1 MRNFRKVS
9 FWKFAV
15 SVGLLLVGAQ
25 GVCAQ
30 QTQPVTCK
38 GKVSFKA
45 PADWTAAYVGG
56 QNVNTAQKMTL
67 NANGFYE
74 YDLEK
79 LRITDN
85 QKIMYTIGNQ
95 TSAGAS
101 LRIVTATGF
110 NVEPK
115 NGTNDPSW
123 PTNDAS
129 LVCPGE
135 DKHIYVFENP
145 SLPGKTQTGDVPP
158 GAKFLYIVIPP
169 DYTEW
174 LSADPMISMDG
185 GVTGEKLEAVD
196 GDDYCGWFRY
206 IWTGGTISDNVVF
219 FSSADEAR
227 TNVIGLNGNWEEP
240 GNPATP
246 IPLGM
251 LFGMGYDS
259 LFFVPDQEQLLADGD
274 DGWYYTFP
282 TGVKGTC
289 SYDLAAI
296 IYDTDASL
304 HGAFTCATT
313 YYDKMPAAEGLYN
326 GCPTNAPFSYPAGQ
340 PTPCIGVTQGIVADL
355 LDPTTKKP
363 TYNAASG
370 CFTSEEAFNT
380 MFQSNTRYNETYCVE
395 MPFTRSADGKWEFDS
410 DNYTSPGATAKGGFY
425 PGESAITDPTK
436 MLSAAVPAA
445 HNKRKAEGPVFM
457 ESSLRKINAAEGVP
471 EIDILCNGPGWNK
484 GIDCNR
490 NHLFSGGGEWSSTN
504 PPKAGLAVKGDGW
517 QWSVLGVGWT
527 NDVAPEGW
535 TFYKEGTDTAVTA
548 WTDANGNMRGGVAA
562 RWASGGWVKDDK
574 GKAAVQAY
582 DGTVFTNGQGRNQHF
597 CFESHAKFTYRK
609 GLRFSFRGDDDIW
622 IYIDNK
628 LAVDIGGT
636 HLAAPGY
643 VDLDY
648 FVGASGGFNVG
659 SEYDLDIFFCDRR
672 TTMSNVRIKTNMYIR
687 QKTDIQSVGKKN
699 PDNMNETIY
708 DICYT
713 KSGDGSC
720 AAAMSAGNSEK
731 FCGPELVQAMKDGKI
746 TMSYTLVEGKKNGEN
761 VVAGLE
767 HITTPRV
774 YECGIDLTNF
784 GDPVLNKSALCMRK
798 GGYYTLFVNIDD
810 KSRKVMSF
818 QTSGEMSVVYKNG
831 SAMSIDAES
840 GDVTK
845 LGDYTPKTIAM
856 GGEMVPVYIS
866 NVAPRSGTDSLDIFP
881 DDAVNQPYALAY
893 DRLMK
898 VYEKQIDPAT
908 GAETY
913 VKIVSGAQ
921 RNIGPSG
928 VDTVYVTVDMEDLTE
943 AIQTFSIG
951 VGSNADK
958 ALNISF
964 YLPQITFIEKIP
976 EAGETA
982 KSITGQQ
989 PEPDGSYEELW
1000 VGTQYEMYLAIVKPN
1015 LDKTYSPCL
1024 EECNGI
1030 TIHKGAGTSPK
1041 IDFMPEQV
1049 TFVNGYASVQVRSM
1063 VKYRWDTDPSIHS
1076 PATIV
1081 AEYNDYVQAVYN
1093 PVYFRDPPVPFPV
1106 LADVFDAHGSVP
1118 PMEYKIPAP
1127 YFDVNTE
1134 YLDGIGDSIA
1144 IYYDRAIHKDSLPTR
1159 ICVLWDTTEAEA
1171 HNPYAEGFS
1180 TIPKDSAITCNVL
1193 VPIDARNIDCSQ
1205 PSADGYCTKLVTVGG
1220 LKLST
1225 AVKTTGLGEVRS
1237 YAEFEDKGKKVKQGF
1252 KGALTDRMAPVPLR
1266 AEVRTILENDELTDR
1281 DSLVLILSE
1290 PVKFV
1295 TTSNIKTSL
1304 DYYLNSA
1311 VELSDD
1317 SRYVSALSG
1326 AQVVTAENNPL
1337 PSVIP
1342 ETGEGRVKFMYRRG
1356 NVSPHVGDYLRLGG
1370 DLTNIFWSDTTDL
1383 SLLGGDTLRPA
1394 ADADYHWN
1402 SPTAYNETI
1411 RLPSMWIPVT
1421 GDPEIDV
1428 TENKFASTANAD
1440 SVWKAT
1446 HQAVTVNGYRTN
1458 MTKAEILAREGG
1470 RPGHLVKA
1478 DMYAIFNGLT
1488 AEEKAEIMQGNLEDV
1503 FFYYEVQYYTNL
1515 GGFVTRKSQK
1525 IYCNDDLNIQKN
1537 GQSFFGGAGTS
1548 CIDGG
1553 MDRNYFIGWNM
1564 RSENG
1569 RMAGTGAYIVKLN
1582 SYVKMGSAGKKAKQE
1597 STSIWGVKR
1606 SPKPDRGYMKATS
1619 K

>member
-1 MRNFRKVS
+1 MRRTESPLRMFS

-15 SVGLLLVGAQ
+15 SVGLLFA
-25 GVCAQ
+25 GVQSAWAQ
-30 QTQPVTCK
+30 QTQPITCK
-38 GKVSFKA
+38 GKVYFKA
-45 PADWTAAYVGG
+45 PDDWTAAYIGG
-56 QNVNTAQKMTL
+56 MNVNNVQKMTL
-67 NANGFYE
+67 NSNGFYE
-74 YDLEK
+74 FDLEK

-85 QKIMYTIGNQ
+85 TKPYFTMGSQANGTTVDYST
-95 TSAGAS
+95 
-101 LRIVTATGF
+101 LRIVTSTGF
-110 NVEPK
+110 NVPTK
-115 NGTNDPSW
+115 NPNDPSW
-123 PTNDAS
+123 PTNEAS
-129 LVCPGE
+129 LRCPGE
-135 DKHIYVFENP
+135 DKHVYIFENP
-145 SLPGKTQTGDVPP
+145 NAPGKTMTGDVPP
-158 GAKFLYIVIPP
+158 GAKFLYMMIPP

-174 LSADPMISMDG
+174 LSADPMISWDG

-196 GDDYCGWFRY
+196 GEDYCGWFRY
-206 IWTGGTISDNVVF
+206 IWTGGTIPDNVLF
-219 FSSADEAR
+219 YSSADEGR
-227 TNVIGLNGNWEEP
+227 TNMIGLNGNWEEP
-240 GNPATP
+240 GVVTP
-246 IPLGM
+246 IPLNM
-251 LFGMGYDS
+251 LFVGDS
-259 LFFVPDQEQLLADGD
+259 LFFVPDEEQLLADGD

-282 TGVKGTC
+282 RGVKGTC

-313 YYDKMPAAEGLYN
+313 YYKDMPAAEGLYN

-340 PTPCIGVTQGIVADL
+340 PTPCVGVTQGIVADL

-363 TYNAASG
+363 TYNTASG
-370 CFTSEEAFNT
+370 CFVSAEAFNT
-380 MFQSNTRYNETYCVE
+380 MFQSNTQYNETYCVE

-425 PGESAITDPTK
+425 PGESATPADPTK

-490 NHLFSGGGEWSSTN
+490 NHLFAGGGEWSSTN
-504 PPKAGLAVKGDGW
+504 PPKAGLAVQGDGW
-517 QWSVLGVGWT
+517 QWSVMGDGWA

-535 TFYKEGTDTAVTA
+535 TFYKQGTETAVNV
-548 WTDANGNMRGGVAA
+548 ANTTNGYGTGNAA
-562 RWASGGWVKDDK
+562 RWASGGWVKDDA

-582 DGTVFTNGQGRNQHF
+582 DATVFTNGQGRNQHF
-597 CFESHAKFTYRK
+597 CFESHANFTYRK

-622 IYIDNK
+622 IFIDNK

-648 FVGASGGFNVG
+648 FVGASGGFVVGNV
-659 SEYDLDIFFCDRR
+659 YDIDIFFCDRR

-687 QKTDIQSVGKKN
+687 QKTDIETVGKKN
-699 PDNMNETIY
+699 PANKDETIY
-708 DICYT
+708 DVCFT

-720 AAAMSAGNSEK
+720 AAAMSAGNSERW
-731 FCGPELVQAMKDGKI
+731 CGEKLVQAMNEGKI
-746 TMSYTLVEGKKNGEN
+746 TMSYTLVEGKKRDENIVAGFEN
-761 VVAGLE
+761 V
-767 HITTPRV
+767 TTPGI

-798 GGYYTLFVNIDD
+798 GGYYTLFVNIDN
-810 KSRKVMSF
+810 KSKKVMSF

-831 SAMSIDAES
+831 SAMSINTET

-856 GGEMVPVYIS
+856 GGEIVPVYIS
-866 NVAPRSGTDSLDIFP
+866 NVAPRSGSDSLDIFP

-893 DRLMK
+893 DKLMK
-898 VYEKQIDPAT
+898 VYEKVVTPEGTDSLVRIA
-908 GAETY
+908 
-913 VKIVSGAQ
+913 SGAT
-921 RNIGPSG
+921 RYIGASG

-943 AIQTFSIG
+943 PIQPFSIS
-951 VGSNADK
+951 VGANADK
-958 ALNISF
+958 ALNINF

-976 EAGETA
+976 EAGEVA

-1041 IDFMPEQV
+1041 IDFMPEQI
-1049 TFVNGYASVQVRSM
+1049 TFQNGYATVNVRSM
-1063 VKYRWDTDPSIHS
+1063 VKYRWDTDPAIHS

-1081 AEYNDYVQAVYN
+1081 AEYNDFVQAIYN

-1106 LADVFDAHGSVP
+1106 LADVFDVHGSVP

-1127 YFDVNTE
+1127 YFDKNTE
-1134 YLDGIGDSIA
+1134 YLDGIGDSVA

-1159 ICVLWDTTEAEA
+1159 LCLLWDTTSAEP

-1180 TIPKDSAITCNVL
+1180 TIPKDSAITCNML
-1193 VPIDARNIDCSQ
+1193 VPIDKSNIDCSK
-1205 PSADGYCTKLVTVGG
+1205 PDADGYCTKLITVGG
-1220 LKLST
+1220 LKLSS
-1225 AVKTTGLGEVRS
+1225 AVKTSGLGEVRS
-1237 YAEFEDKGKKVKQGF
+1237 YADFEDKGKKVKQGF
-1252 KGALTDRMAPVPLR
+1252 KGPLTDRMAPVPLR
-1266 AEVRTILENDELTDR
+1266 AEVRTVLKNDELTDL

-1295 TTSNIKTSL
+1295 TSSNKKTSL
-1304 DYYLNSA
+1304 DFYLNSA
-1311 VELSDD
+1311 VELSED

-1326 AQVVTAENNPL
+1326 AQVVTSDNDPL
-1337 PSVIP
+1337 PTVVS

-1356 NVSPHVGDYLRLGG
+1356 KVSPHVGDYVRMGG
-1370 DLTNIFWSDTTDL
+1370 DLTNVFWSDTTDL
-1383 SLLGGDTLRPA
+1383 TLLGGDTLRS
-1394 ADADYHWN
+1394 DADYHWN
-1402 SPTAYNETI
+1402 SPTAYNETL
-1411 RLPSMWIPVT
+1411 RLPSVWIPVI
-1421 GDPEIDV
+1421 GDAEIDV
-1428 TENKFASTANAD
+1428 NENKFASTANAD
-1440 SVWKAT
+1440 SIWKAT

-1458 MTKAEILAREGG
+1458 MTKAEILLAEGG

-1478 DMYAIFNGLT
+1478 DMYALYNGLT
-1488 AEEKAEIMQGNLEDV
+1488 EEEKLELQGDMDNMY
-1503 FFYYEVQYYTNL
+1503 FYYEVQYFTNL
-1515 GGFVTRKSQK
+1515 GGFVTRKSEK

-1548 CIDGG
+1548 CIDAG
-1553 MDRNYFIGWNM
+1553 MDRNFFIGWNM

-1569 RMAGTGAYIVKLN
+1569 RMAGTGAYIVKLK
-1582 SYVKMGSAGKKAKQE
+1582 SFVKMGSLGKKAKQE
-1597 STSIWGVKR
+1597 STSVWGVKR
-1606 SPKPDRGYMKATS
+1606 SPKPDKGYMKAAS

>member
-1 MRNFRKVS
+1 MRRTESPLRMVS

-15 SVGLLLVGAQ
+15 SVGLLFAGVQSAWAQ
-25 GVCAQ
+25 AV
-30 QTQPVTCK
+30 CK
-38 GKVSFKA
+38 GTVLFKA
-45 PADWTAAYVGG
+45 PEDWTGAYIGG
-56 QNVNTAQKMTL
+56 FNVNDLEPMTL
-67 NANGFYE
+67 NPENGFYE
-74 YDLEK
+74 FDLETLGIKDK
-79 LRITDN
+79 LFFA
-85 QKIMYTIGNQ
+85 IGNQ
-95 TSAGAS
+95 ATPAGS
-101 LRIVTATGF
+101 KVVRKKGF
-110 NVEPK
+110 GIMPS
-115 NGTNDPSW
+115 NGANDANW
-123 PTNDAS
+123 PTNDADIP
-129 LVCPGE
+129 CPGE
-135 DKHIYVFENP
+135 GKKVFVLEDP
-145 SLPGKTQTGDVPP
+145 KTKGKTYVGELPP
-158 GAKFLYIVIPP
+158 NAKYLYMMIPP

-185 GVTGEKLEAVD
+185 GVTGVKLEAVD

-206 IWTGGTISDNVVF
+206 IWFGETISDNVVF
-219 FSSADEAR
+219 YSSADEAR
-227 TNVIGLNGNWEEP
+227 TNMIGLNGNWEEP

-259 LFFVPDQEQLLADGD
+259 LFFVPDEEQLLADGD

-282 TGVKGTC
+282 RGVKGTC

-313 YYDKMPAAEGLYN
+313 YYKDMPAAEGLYN
-326 GCPTNAPFSYPAGQ
+326 GCPTNAPFSYPANQ
-340 PTPCIGVTQGIVADL
+340 PTPCVGVTQGIVADL

-370 CFTSEEAFNT
+370 CFVSAEAFNT
-380 MFQSNTRYNETYCVE
+380 MFQSNTQYNETYCVE

-425 PGESAITDPTK
+425 PGESATPADPTK

-490 NHLFSGGGEWSSTN
+490 NHLFAGGGEWSSTN

-517 QWSVLGVGWT
+517 QWSVMGDGWAS
-527 NDVAPEGW
+527 DDAPEGW
-535 TFYKEGTDTAVTA
+535 TFYKQGTENAVNVANT
-548 WTDANGNMRGGVAA
+548 ANGYGTGNAA
-562 RWASGGWVKDDK
+562 RWASGGWVKDDA

-582 DGTVFTNGQGRNQHF
+582 DATVFTNGQGRNQHF
-597 CFESHAKFTYRK
+597 CFESHAKFTYRH

-622 IYIDNK
+622 IFIDNK

-648 FVGASGGFNVG
+648 FKGASGSFEVG
-659 SEYDLDIFFCDRR
+659 KEYDLDIFFCDRR

-687 QKTDIQSVGKKN
+687 QKTDIETVGKKN
-699 PDNMNETIY
+699 PANMDETIY
-708 DICYT
+708 DVCFT

-720 AAAMSAGNSEK
+720 AAAMSAGTSEK
-731 FCGPELVQAMKDGKI
+731 WCGPQLVQAMNEGKI
-746 TMSYTLVEGKKNGEN
+746 TMSYTLVEGKKRDENIVAGFEN
-761 VVAGLE
+761 V
-767 HITTPRV
+767 TTPGI

-798 GGYYTLFVNIDD
+798 GGYYTLFVNIDN
-810 KSRKVMSF
+810 KSKKVMSF

-831 SAMSIDAES
+831 SAMSINTET

-845 LGDYTPKTIAM
+845 LGDYTPKMIEM
-856 GGEMVPVYIS
+856 GGKMVPVYIS
-866 NVAPRSGTDSLDIFP
+866 NVAPRSGSDSLDIFP

-893 DRLMK
+893 DKLMK
-898 VYEKQIDPAT
+898 VYEKVIDPAT
-908 GAETY
+908 GTESY
-913 VKIVSGAQ
+913 VKIASGAQ
-921 RNIGPSG
+921 RTIGQSG

-943 AIQTFSIG
+943 AIQTFSIS
-951 VGSNADK
+951 VGGKADK

-989 PEPDGSYEELW
+989 PEADGSYEELW

-1041 IDFMPEQV
+1041 IDFTPEQV
-1049 TFVNGYASVQVRSM
+1049 TFQDGYATVSVRSM

-1081 AEYNDYVQAVYN
+1081 AEYNDYVQAIYN

-1118 PMEYKIPAP
+1118 PMEYKIPSP
-1127 YFDVNTE
+1127 YFDMNTE
-1134 YLDGIGDSIA
+1134 YLDGIGDSVA
-1144 IYYDRAIHKDSLPTR
+1144 IYYDRDIHKDSLPTR
-1159 ICVLWDTTEAEA
+1159 LCLLWDTTDAEA

-1180 TIPKDSAITCNVL
+1180 TIPKDSAITCNML
-1193 VPIDARNIDCSQ
+1193 VPIDASNIDCSH
-1205 PSADGYCTKLVTVGG
+1205 PSADGYCTKLITVGG

-1225 AVKTTGLGEVRS
+1225 VVKTTGLGEVRS

-1252 KGALTDRMAPVPLR
+1252 KGTLTDRMAPVPLR
-1266 AEVRTILENDELTDR
+1266 AEVRTIVKNDEMTDL

-1295 TTSNIKTSL
+1295 TSSNKKTSL
-1304 DYYLNSA
+1304 DFYLNSA

-1326 AQVVTAENNPL
+1326 AQVVTSDNDPL
-1337 PSVIP
+1337 PSVVS

-1356 NVSPHVGDYLRLGG
+1356 KVSPHVGDYLRLGG
-1370 DLTNIFWSDTTDL
+1370 NLTDIFWSDTTDL
-1383 SLLGGDTLRPA
+1383 SLLGGDTLRSA

-1402 SPTAYNETI
+1402 SPTAYNETL
-1411 RLPSMWIPVT
+1411 RLPSIWIPVT
-1421 GDPEIDV
+1421 GDAEIDV

-1440 SVWKAT
+1440 SVWLAT
-1446 HQAVTVNGYRTN
+1446 KQAVTVNGYRTN
-1458 MTKAEILAREGG
+1458 MTKAEILAQEGG

-1478 DMYAIFNGLT
+1478 DMYALFNGLT
-1488 AEEKAEIMQGNLEDV
+1488 ETEKAELMQNNMEDV
-1503 FFYYEVQYYTNL
+1503 YFYYEVQYFTNL

-1525 IYCNDDLNIQKN
+1525 IYCNDNLNIQKN
-1537 GQSFFGGAGTS
+1537 GQSFFGGEGTS
-1548 CIDGG
+1548 CIDAG

-1569 RMAGTGAYIVKLN
+1569 RMAGTGAYIVKLK
-1582 SYVKMGSAGKKAKQE
+1582 SYVKMGSVGKKAKQE

-1606 SPKPDRGYMKATS
+1606 SPKPDRSYMKNSS

>member
-30 QTQPVTCK
+30 QVCK
-38 GKVSFKA
+38 GTVLFKA
-45 PADWTAAYVGG
+45 PEDWTGAYIGG
-56 QNVNTAQKMTL
+56 FNVN
-67 NANGFYE
+67 
-74 YDLEK
+74 DLEPMVLNPENGYYEFDLETLGIKDK
-79 LRITDN
+79 LFFA
-85 QKIMYTIGNQ
+85 IGNQ
-95 TSAGAS
+95 ATPAGS
-101 LRIVTATGF
+101 KVVRKKGF
-110 NVEPK
+110 GIMPS
-115 NGTNDPSW
+115 NGANDANW
-123 PTNDAS
+123 PTNDADIP
-129 LVCPGE
+129 CPGE
-135 DKHIYVFENP
+135 GKKVFVLEDP
-145 SLPGKTQTGDVPP
+145 KTKGKTYVGELPP
-158 GAKFLYIVIPP
+158 NAKYLFMMIPA

-185 GVTGEKLEAVD
+185 GVTGVKLDPVKD
-196 GDDYCGWFRY
+196 HCGWFQY
-206 IWTGGTISDNVVF
+206 IWFGETISDNVVF
-219 FSSADEAR
+219 FSSADVAR
-227 TNVIGLNGNWEEP
+227 TDLIGLNGNWEEP

-251 LFGMGYDS
+251 LFKMKDTLY
-259 LFFVPDQEQLLADGD
+259 FVPDQEELLTDSD

-282 TGVKGTC
+282 GIEGTC
-289 SYDLAAI
+289 SYELAAI

-313 YYDKMPAAEGLYN
+313 YYKDMPGAEGKYN

-363 TYNAASG
+363 TYNPASG
-370 CFTSEEAFNT
+370 CFVSAEAFNT
-380 MFQSNTRYNETYCVE
+380 MFQSDTRYNETYCVE

-517 QWSVLGVGWT
+517 QWSVMGDGWA
-527 NDVAPEGW
+527 NDDAPEGW
-535 TFYKEGTDTAVTA
+535 TFYKEGTETAVNV
-548 WTDANGNMRGGVAA
+548 ANTTGGYGSGNAA

-582 DGTVFTNGQGRNQHF
+582 DATVFTNGQGRNQHF

-622 IYIDNK
+622 IFIDNK

-687 QKTDIQSVGKKN
+687 QKTDIETVGKKN
-699 PDNMNETIY
+699 PANMNETIY
-708 DICYT
+708 DVCYT

-731 FCGPELVQAMKDGKI
+731 YCGPQLVDAMNAGLI
-746 TMSYTLVEGKKNGEN
+746 SMSYTLVEGKKKDEN
-761 VVAGLE
+761 VVAGFE
-767 HITTPRV
+767 NVTAPGV
-774 YECGIDLTNF
+774 YMCGIDLTNF

-798 GGYYTLFVNIDD
+798 GGYYTLFVNIDG
-810 KSRKVMSF
+810 KSKKVMGF
-818 QTSGEMSVVYKNG
+818 QTSGEMSVIYKNG
-831 SAMSIDAES
+831 SAMSINSET
-840 GDVTK
+840 GDVAK

-866 NVAPRSGTDSLDIFP
+866 NVAPRTGTDSLDIFP

-893 DRLMK
+893 DMLMK

-908 GAETY
+908 GTETY
-913 VKIVSGAQ
+913 VKIVSGAT

-928 VDTVYVTVDMEDLTE
+928 IDTVYVTVDMEDLTE
-943 AIQTFSIG
+943 PIQTFSIS
-951 VGSNADK
+951 VGGKADK
-958 ALNISF
+958 AQNISF

-976 EAGETA
+976 EPGETA

-1193 VPIDARNIDCSQ
+1193 VPIDARNIDCSH

-1220 LKLST
+1220 LKLSS
-1225 AVKTTGLGEVRS
+1225 AVKTMGLGEVRS

-1266 AEVRTILENDELTDR
+1266 AEVRTILKDDELTDR

-1295 TTSNIKTSL
+1295 TSSNKKTSL
-1304 DYYLNSA
+1304 DFYLNSA

-1326 AQVVTAENNPL
+1326 AQVVTSDNDPL
-1337 PSVIP
+1337 PSVVS

-1402 SPTAYNETI
+1402 SPTAYNETL
-1411 RLPSMWIPVT
+1411 RLPSIWIPVT
-1421 GDPEIDV
+1421 GDAEIDV

-1440 SVWKAT
+1440 SVWMAT

-1458 MTKAEILAREGG
+1458 MTKAEILAQEGG

-1525 IYCNDDLNIQKN
+1525 IYCSDDLNIQKN

-1582 SYVKMGSAGKKAKQE
+1582 SYVKMGPAGKKAKQE